1 MLVDII
7 YFFQEKAGASNLAG
21 GEKISVLPGN
31 PLKMDGLNII
41 SSIKSMYDSEKRKKK
56 KKDTAL

>member
-1 MLVDII
+1 MFVDII

-21 GEKISVLPGN
+21 GEKICVN